1 MHSTIKKTVK
11 PGHDIDEV
19 KAERSISIL
28 EPVDAPGKLL
38 KKMQIN
44 LIGQGQKDLYI
55 YEGVSAE
62 VITKMFCEEN

>member
-44 LIGQGQKDLYI
+44 LIGQG
-55 YEGVSAE
+55 
-62 VITKMFCEEN
+62 